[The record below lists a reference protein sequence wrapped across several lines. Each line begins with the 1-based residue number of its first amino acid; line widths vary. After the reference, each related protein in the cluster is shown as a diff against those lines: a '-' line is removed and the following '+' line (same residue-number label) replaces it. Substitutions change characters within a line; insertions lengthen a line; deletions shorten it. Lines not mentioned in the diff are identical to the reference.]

1 MHSEEAMASKK
12 QDETSGKK
20 GFFVPTTGTPV
31 YVKTGD
37 ICPITGNANQWI
49 GQLVS
54 QGVLH
59 KSTTTR
65 VNMFHLETTIRAY

>member
-1 MHSEEAMASKK
+1 MASKK
-12 QDETSGKK
+12 QDVASGEK
-20 GFFVPTTGTPV
+20 GFFVPTTGAPV

-37 ICPITGNANQWI
+37 ICAMTGNTNQWI

-65 VNMFHLETTIRAY
+65 GNMFHLEKTIPAY